1 MWPWQ
6 CHWTG
11 WDQAWRGNQHSSL
24 SHNPEHQQALLG
36 SQHSVAVSKNSK
48 FSTPAPLCHPLRV
61 ASAPQLQLPSCEQA
75 GQKKGSLQI
84 FRDFQCLE
92 LFCESALNTEVLSYS
107 TIVIF
112 FFLIYALKFI
122 VCLAHISILFSYT
135 SLIVPK
141 YPILPCFYAFNF
153 TLQNSLKI
161 TIFTTEQTTH
171 TYFNTFFCS
180 KKKTKK

>member
-112 FFLIYALKFI
+112 FFFNLCTE
-122 VCLAHISILFSYT
+122 VHCLSSSHFNSIFLHFFDCAQVSHS
-135 SLIVPK
+135 SL
-141 YPILPCFYAFNF
+141 LLC
-153 TLQNSLKI
+153 L
-161 TIFTTEQTTH
+161 
-171 TYFNTFFCS
+171 
-180 KKKTKK
+180 